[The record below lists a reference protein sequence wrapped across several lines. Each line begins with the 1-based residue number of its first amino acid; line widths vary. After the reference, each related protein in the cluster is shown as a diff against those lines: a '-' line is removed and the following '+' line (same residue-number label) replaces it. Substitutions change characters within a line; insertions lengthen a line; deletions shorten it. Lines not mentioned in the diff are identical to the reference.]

1 MQNPRRAMLVVG
13 VFGGLLS
20 LATGIHAQSNSFPSG
35 KNIPASQNAQL
46 QHAPSIR
53 SGPID
58 LSKYSSDVL
67 NCAICR
73 ERLGLPALGPSTASA
88 NKTEL
93 MPPTVSNPTPR
104 FSPPTHHVDR
114 PANPTKEASI
124 SAPDRSAAMADTLH
138 IVEQMKVEN
147 SKLVEQLAVVAKE
160 REKLQE
166 MMRVQ
171 TESFEKKMAEIERS
185 NQETAKML
193 EARTL
198 EVTKLQN
205 RLQALP
211 KSQRKPKA
219 ESGNAKKKP
228 SKNSSKDHE

>member
-1 MQNPRRAMLVVG
+1 
-13 VFGGLLS
+13 
-20 LATGIHAQSNSFPSG
+20 
-35 KNIPASQNAQL
+35 
-46 QHAPSIR
+46 
-53 SGPID
+53 
-58 LSKYSSDVL
+58 
-67 NCAICR
+67 
-73 ERLGLPALGPSTASA
+73 
-88 NKTEL
+88 
-93 MPPTVSNPTPR
+93 
-104 FSPPTHHVDR
+104 
-114 PANPTKEASI
+114 
-124 SAPDRSAAMADTLH
+124 
-138 IVEQMKVEN
+138 
-147 SKLVEQLAVVAKE
+147 VAKE

-228 SKNSSKDHE
+228 

>member
-1 MQNPRRAMLVVG
+1 ML
-13 VFGGLLS
+13 
-20 LATGIHAQSNSFPSG
+20 
-35 KNIPASQNAQL
+35 
-46 QHAPSIR
+46 
-53 SGPID
+53 
-58 LSKYSSDVL
+58 
-67 NCAICR
+67 
-73 ERLGLPALGPSTASA
+73 
-88 NKTEL
+88 
-93 MPPTVSNPTPR
+93 PTVSNPTPR
-104 FSPPTHHVDR
+104 FFPPTHHVDR

-124 SAPDRSAAMADTLH
+124 SAPDRSAVMADTLH

-147 SKLVEQLAVVAKE
+147 SKLAEQLVAVAKE

>member
-1 MQNPRRAMLVVG
+1 
-13 VFGGLLS
+13 
-20 LATGIHAQSNSFPSG
+20 
-35 KNIPASQNAQL
+35 
-46 QHAPSIR
+46 
-53 SGPID
+53 
-58 LSKYSSDVL
+58 
-67 NCAICR
+67 
-73 ERLGLPALGPSTASA
+73 
-88 NKTEL
+88 
-93 MPPTVSNPTPR
+93 
-104 FSPPTHHVDR
+104 
-114 PANPTKEASI
+114 
-124 SAPDRSAAMADTLH
+124 MADTLH

-147 SKLVEQLAVVAKE
+147 SKLAEQLVTVAKE

-228 SKNSSKDHE
+228 